1 LFATTY
7 EKPMTDDKEV
17 NPTEEARTGSD
28 ADKNREELKK
38 RAEKGIKDAN
48 GNLPK
53 DEV

>member
-1 LFATTY
+1 MPDEKKDNTT
-7 EKPMTDDKEV
+7 ED
-17 NPTEEARTGSD
+17 ARTGPD

-38 RAEKGIKDAN
+38 RAEKGLRDTD